1 MWSALT
7 RSVTETLS
15 LTRMVTETLSLRIPV
30 DSSSWESVLEEG
42 RRLEK
47 AFMENPERRRM
58 IYNQWLA
65 VKHLLLIMAANNPER
80 KEAMNEIKETFLL
93 SLPLEESL
101 LDA

>member
-1 MWSALT
+1 
-7 RSVTETLS
+7 
-15 LTRMVTETLSLRIPV
+15 
-30 DSSSWESVLEEG
+30 
-42 RRLEK
+42 
-47 AFMENPERRRM
+47 MENPERRRM